1 MTGTSAC
8 GGNDRDVVGSRTTTI
23 CAPGFGRGPWPT
35 MVAFPVDAAGV
46 SAGAA
51 SCTGGGVGFEQ
62 PAASASVASRAKRR
76 IPPKPLTGAGRLV
89 PPKLPVGEG
98 ELTLWRPRGGPA

>member
-8 GGNDRDVVGSRTTTI
+8 GGNDRDVVASRTTTI

-51 SCTGGGVGFEQ
+51 SCTGGGAGFEQ
-62 PAASASVASRAKRR
+62 PAASASVASSARRLRVAMIHNSSLYVALDGDRAR
-76 IPPKPLTGAGRLV
+76 GRHS
-89 PPKLPVGEG
+89 
-98 ELTLWRPRGGPA
+98 